1 LIIQEKEQHD
11 KKIPHTDHASSPRLP
26 FLSLENTEKASSS
39 MSEVAR
45 IREQIELTCQAMQLA
60 LHGYAA
66 VANHK
71 TITNKYRALG
81 KHQEQLATLVGPEE
95 AERIV
100 VETYNR
106 VMG

>member
-1 LIIQEKEQHD
+1 MNL
-11 KKIPHTDHASSPRLP
+11 
-26 FLSLENTEKASSS
+26 
-39 MSEVAR
+39 SEVAR
-45 IREQIELTCQAMQLA
+45 LMEQIELTCQAMQLG
-60 LHGYAA
+60 LNGYAA
-66 VANHK
+66 VASHQ

-81 KHQEQLATLVGPEE
+81 KSQEQLATLVGPEE